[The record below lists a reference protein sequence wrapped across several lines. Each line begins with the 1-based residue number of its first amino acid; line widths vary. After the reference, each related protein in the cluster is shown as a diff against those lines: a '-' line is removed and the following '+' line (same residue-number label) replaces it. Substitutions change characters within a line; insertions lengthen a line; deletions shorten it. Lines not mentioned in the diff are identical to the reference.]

1 MPWGRRHHY
10 HACRLSLGSAKTNAA
25 LTSSDCR
32 ESARGRSGRRL
43 DVTVHAPQPALTD
56 EVADERVGPVPL
68 PGEPAPQFG
77 LGCDNRRVHAGGDQV
92 LERTGGTR
100 AALAAAGVGLVPAR
114 QLARMRV

>member
-10 HACRLSLGSAKTNAA
+10 HACRLSLGSARTNAA
-25 LTSSDCR
+25 LTSSPCR
-32 ESARGRSGRRL
+32 ESARGRSGRRR

-77 LGCDNRRVHAGGDQV
+77 FGCDNRRVHAGGDQV
-92 LERTGGTR
+92 LERTGGAR
-100 AALAAAGVGLVPAR
+100 AALPPAR
-114 QLARMRV
+114 GGPGPPR